1 MTRPSILVLVMA
13 GGEGKRLEVLTEE
26 RAKPAMPFAGL
37 YRLIDFPLSN
47 CVHSGLADVWLVEQY
62 ESHSINDYVVS
73 GRAWDL
79 DRTHGGLRLLPP
91 YLGDEE
97 SGWHQGNADAVY
109 SNKSLIQDF
118 GPDYL
123 VVLSADHIYK
133 LDYRDVVGRH
143 IDQKADLTMVT
154 TEVPQEEASRFGV
167 VQVDDGKVV
176 KFDQKP
182 DSPASGLINTE
193 VLVFTWSRLLDV
205 LEDLAPEGSKGE
217 GDDGASLEDFGDQLM
232 PRLVD
237 QGSVYE
243 YRHDGYWRD
252 VGTIE
257 AYWQSHRDLLGP
269 EPLLDLADPAWPI
282 LTRGP
287 TRAPAYVEEG
297 ARVEGSFLSPGC
309 RIHGRVVSSVLSP
322 GVIVEA
328 GAEVRDAVL
337 LHDVIV
343 RSGAS
348 VETAIV
354 DAEVEVGGGARIGEA
369 APSGRDTGTP
379 ASDVSAEEIAVV
391 GVRANV
397 QPNAHV
403 AAGDRV
409 GPGSTVR

>member
-1 MTRPSILVLVMA
+1 MTGLRILVLVMA

-26 RAKPAMPFAGL
+26 RAKPSIPFAGL

-47 CVHSGLADVWLVEQY
+47 CVHSGLSDVWLVEQY
-62 ESHSINDYVVS
+62 ESHSINEYVAS
-73 GRAWDL
+73 GRPWDL

-109 SNKSLIQDF
+109 KNKSLIEEF
-118 GPDYL
+118 RPDHV

-133 LDYRDVVGRH
+133 LDYRDVISRH
-143 IDQKADLTMVT
+143 VDQKADLTMVT
-154 TEVPQEEASRFGV
+154 TKVSKEEADRFGV
-167 VQVDDGKVV
+167 VHVDDGRVV
-176 KFDQKP
+176 RFEHKP
-182 DSPASGLINTE
+182 DAPDSDLVTAE
-193 VLVFTWSRLLDV
+193 VFVFAWARLSDV
-205 LEDLAPEGSKGE
+205 LDDFSKEASKEGNGE
-217 GDDGASLEDFGDQLM
+217 SSLEDFGDQLI

-237 QGSVYE
+237 EGNVHE

-257 AYWQSHRDLLGP
+257 AYWKSHMDLAGP
-269 EPLLDLADPAWPI
+269 EPRLDLADPAWPI

-287 TRAPAYVEEG
+287 TRAPAYVDSS
-297 ARVEGSFLSPGC
+297 ARVERSLLSPGC

-322 GVIVEA
+322 GVIVEQ
-328 GAEVRDAVL
+328 GAEVDGSVL
-337 LHDVIV
+337 LHDVVV

-348 VETAIV
+348 VATSIV
-354 DAEVEVGGGARIGEA
+354 DAEVEVGESARIGNA
-369 APSGRDTGTP
+369 SQVNQGRI
-379 ASDVSAEEIAVV
+379 SAEDIAVV

-397 QPNAHV
+397 PPSGEV

-409 GPGSTVR
+409 KPGAVVR